1 MKASQLL
8 QFVHDRLVYVYDE
21 NKNVGFLHSFRDIIA
36 EAKAHE
42 EGDTMSQW
50 GDQQDKDNAARDAR
64 FRGTQVALPTE
75 GTDFESVEESIK
87 IERNSKGYNWSFRL
101 KRLPEEGFQTWVD
114 RCAQLDHHLRR
125 EFGN

>member
-101 KRLPEEGFQTWVD
+101 KRLPGESINDWVD
-114 RCAQLDHHLRR
+114 RTVDLNHLLDNSYNR
-125 EFGN
+125 